1 MSKIRPFRIDV
12 ADDDLADL
20 RLRLSRT
27 RWPDNEPVDDWS
39 QGMPLAYTRDLAA
52 YWLNGCG
59 WRARE
64 AALNRGALQHRP
76 LVEDA
81 SGRTLRGVGTTRAV
95 RRRSSS
101 IL

>member
-1 MSKIRPFRIDV
+1 MSKNRPFRIDV

-27 RWPDNEPVDDWS
+27 RWPDNGPVDDWS

-52 YWLNGCG
+52 YWLNGYD

-64 AALNRGALQHRP
+64 AA
-76 LVEDA
+76 
-81 SGRTLRGVGTTRAV
+81 
-95 RRRSSS
+95 
-101 IL
+101 